1 MLTKGLYNARRSTQ
15 FMAATSQRTFFGTDD
30 NVLSRSDRKA
40 WRKLRLGPFVI
51 VGEKYAVL
59 CHRF

>member
-1 MLTKGLYNARRSTQ
+1 
-15 FMAATSQRTFFGTDD
+15 MAATSQRTFFGTDD